1 MAQFPPTVK
10 QLEKKYVF
18 LPYLQV
24 SKLVCHS
31 VMDSDRRHEVPGLD
45 TKDSLFLTVLAAA
58 RASAFV
64 PSPQTLIPTG

>member
-1 MAQFPPTVK
+1 MVQFPPTVK
-10 QLEKKYVF
+10 QLGKSMPF
-18 LPYLQV
+18 TYLQV

-31 VMDSDRRHEVPGLD
+31 IMDSDRRHKVPGLD
-45 TKDSLFLTVLAAA
+45 TKDNLFLTVLAAA